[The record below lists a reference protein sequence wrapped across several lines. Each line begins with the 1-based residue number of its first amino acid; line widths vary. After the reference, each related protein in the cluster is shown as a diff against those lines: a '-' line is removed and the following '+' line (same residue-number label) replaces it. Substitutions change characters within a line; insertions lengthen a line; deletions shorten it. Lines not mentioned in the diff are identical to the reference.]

1 MMMCVNLIM
10 ENLLPRDNFGRYFAL
25 CESCFWSAT
34 VLRMKEQVAVACP
47 MCAETRVSMI
57 PLAINESY
65 RLSLS
70 PKSGLEVSFSYATK
84 KSLT

>member
-1 MMMCVNLIM
+1 
-10 ENLLPRDNFGRYFAL
+10 
-25 CESCFWSAT
+25 
-34 VLRMKEQVAVACP
+34 MKEQVAVACP

-65 RLSLS
+65 QLSLS